1 MHLISKIERL
11 PSSLKVVML
20 AIVDVLIVILGYYFA
35 LMFEGIRFD
44 VLDSPLQNTIIMTC
58 GIYVTLLYVFGV
70 YKKIIKY
77 SGTNDYLTIGGV
89 AIITA
94 ALLSLMKPY
103 VVFRI
108 LEMNIVV
115 LASLFAGIMSIVF
128 RVLLRTISY
137 AMSAEN
143 NANKQKVLIVGAGR
157 ATSQVI
163 KTIQMSPANEY
174 SIVGI
179 IDDDPN
185 KINFSMHGIKIL
197 GNREIIPEI
206 CEEAGV
212 YLILFSINNIK
223 PQEKNRI
230 LKICDSTDAKV
241 KIVEPLEKVIAG
253 TNIQDSLRDVEVED
267 LLRKRACRT

>member
-1 MHLISKIERL
+1 MHLISKIEKL
-11 PSSLKVVML
+11 PSSVKVTLL
-20 AIVDVLIVILGYYFA
+20 AIADILIVILGYCFA
-35 LMFEGIRFD
+35 LAFEGIKFD
-44 VLDSPLQNTIIMTC
+44 ALDSPLQNTIIMTA
-58 GIYVTLLYVFGV
+58 GIYVGLLYLLGV

-77 SGTNDYLTIGGV
+77 SGTNDYLTIGGA

-103 VVFRI
+103 VVFRL
-108 LEMNIVV
+108 LEMNVVV
-115 LASLFAGIMSIVF
+115 LASLFAGILSIVF

-137 AMSAEN
+137 AIAAEN

-174 SIVGI
+174 TIVGI

-197 GNREIIPEI
+197 GNREIIPAV
-206 CEEAGV
+206 CESNP
-212 YLILFSINNIK
+212 LIY
-223 PQEKNRI
+223 
-230 LKICDSTDAKV
+230 
-241 KIVEPLEKVIAG
+241 
-253 TNIQDSLRDVEVED
+253 
-267 LLRKRACRT
+267 CR